1 MNHNEAIDYIHLT
14 YKFGSKLGLEN
25 ISELMN
31 KLDNPQNRLKFIH
44 VAGTNGKGSTC
55 VMLSYVLKEAGY
67 RTGLFISPY
76 LESFSE
82 RIQID
87 NMPIANEDL
96 ALSVSTVKNAIDM
109 MVKEGKSH
117 PTEFEVVTA
126 TAMVYYC
133 LKAVDIVILEVGMGG
148 RLDATNIIE
157 APEIVVI
164 TSISNDHS
172 EYLGDTLEKIAY
184 EKASIIK
191 ENCDVVI
198 YPQKETVYEVIKQFA
213 VEKSAIIHP
222 VAIEDMSIVSFGS
235 HGQKLLYNNKL
246 TNTGIMEFSLNLIGS
261 HQAVNC
267 LTVLKTIEVLIDK
280 GYTINTSHI
289 IRAFGTVTFNG
300 RMEILKRKPL
310 IIIDG
315 AHNSDGL
322 ERLAENIA
330 AYFKSYN
337 VHLFFGMLADK
348 EIHTSLKILLNY
360 CSDVVT
366 LTPDNPRAKPAQ
378 DTADMIKEISS
389 IQVAVCDDIAQS
401 VNYIQTGSKD
411 VNLFCGSLY
420 LIGNIR
426 ALINSQEQHGHISST

>member
-1 MNHNEAIDYIHLT
+1 MNHNEAIEYIHST

-25 ISELMN
+25 ISELMHR
-31 KLDNPQNRLKFIH
+31 LGNPQNRLKFIH

-55 VMLSYVLKEAGY
+55 VMLSYVLREAGY

-76 LESFSE
+76 LESFNE

-87 NMPIANEDL
+87 NTPIANEDL
-96 ALSVSTVKNAIDM
+96 ALSVSIVKNAIDDM
-109 MVKEGKSH
+109 LNEGSSH

-133 LKAVDIVILEVGMGG
+133 QKAVDIVVLEVGMGG
-148 RLDATNIIE
+148 RLDATNVIKT
-157 APEIVVI
+157 PEVVVI

-172 EYLGDTLEKIAY
+172 EYLGDTLEKIAF

-191 ENCDVVI
+191 TNCDVVI
-198 YPQKETVYEVIKQFA
+198 YPQKETVFEVIREFA
-213 VEKSAIIHP
+213 VEKSAIIHT
-222 VAIEDMSIVSFGS
+222 VDEKDISIISFGPL
-235 HGQKLLYNNKL
+235 GQKLTYNNKS
-246 TNTGIMEFSLNLIGS
+246 TNTGIKVFSLNLIGS
-261 HQAVNC
+261 HQAINC

-280 GYTINTSHI
+280 GYKIDSSHI
-289 IRAFGTVTFNG
+289 IKAFETVTFNG
-300 RMEILKRKPL
+300 RMEILNQIPL

-322 ERLAENIA
+322 DRLAENIA

-348 EIHTSLKILLNY
+348 EISSSLKTLLSH

-366 LTPDNPRAKPAQ
+366 LTPDNPRAKNAR
-378 DTADMIKEISS
+378 DTAEMINKLSDIK
-389 IQVAVCDDIAQS
+389 VTACDDMTQS
-401 VNYIQTGSKD
+401 IDYIQTGSNH

-426 ALINSQEQHGHISST
+426 TLIVTKFNKDI